1 MCAFSNEVMGQKTEG
16 DAPSARLRCLTIIN
30 GKRVGKYHTYIH
42 NVFKNNNGKRIGTSS
57 YVCHTSSISG
67 VYKRGIWQYF
77 L

>member
-1 MCAFSNEVMGQKTEG
+1 MGKE
-16 DAPSARLRCLTIIN
+16 LE
-30 GKRVGKYHTYIH
+30 KYHTYIH
-42 NVFKNNNGKRIGTSS
+42 NVFKNNNGKRVGTSS